1 MLFQADNPTSP
12 LFMGLLLAVL
22 IDIIFTWSGG
32 VRGRLPNMRT
42 SIRGARIAGVFS
54 SISLIFVF
62 VSFYFY
68 YQATE
73 SFGTLAFIIAFALF
87 VGGILLAERIPD

>member
-1 MLFQADNPTSP
+1 MFEADNPSSP
-12 LFMGLLLAVL
+12 LFIVLLLAIL
-22 IDIIFTWSGG
+22 IDITFAWSGG

-42 SIRGARIAGVFS
+42 SIRGARIAGLFAFM
-54 SISLIFVF
+54 SLIFVF
-62 VSFYFY
+62 VSYYFF

-73 SFGTLAFIIAFALF
+73 LFGTIAFIIGFGLF